1 MICWDVH
8 FPEVARG
15 LAAGGAEVILL
26 PIWGGN
32 ETLAR
37 ARAVENQVYL
47 VTSGYDFPTTIYDP
61 RGEPLARASKDP
73 EVITAE
79 VDLSERILWPW
90 LGDFRARIRSEAPP
104 RAPREEPPAR
114 EWEADIQAFEAAD
127 RRSPPPGGAV
137 LFIGSSSTRLWKTL
151 ARDFP
156 AHEVINRGFGGSEIE
171 DVVRFADRIVIP
183 YRPKLIVL
191 QAGGNDINNGKPPER
206 VLADFKSFVEKV
218 RAKLPET
225 RIVFTNLHPSPIRW
239 AQAEKQKEA
248 NRLIREYT
256 RSGNNLGFIELWDQ
270 FLGPDGK
277 PREDLFESDRL
288 HNNAEGYRIRAE
300 AVRPHVEGH
309 APATPEPIR
318 VLRLQEAAWNRGDID
333 GFMDGY
339 DRSESITFSSDRGV
353 TRGWE
358 AVRERYRK
366 RYPDRAAMGTLAFSK
381 IELVRLGSDAALI
394 TGEWRLERAG
404 DSPAG
409 VFSVVLE
416 RLPAGWKIVHDHT
429 SAFAR

>member
-1 MICWDVH
+1 V
-8 FPEVARG
+8 
-15 LAAGGAEVILL
+15 
-26 PIWGGN
+26 
-32 ETLAR
+32 
-37 ARAVENQVYL
+37 
-47 VTSGYDFPTTIYDP
+47 
-61 RGEPLARASKDP
+61 
-73 EVITAE
+73 
-79 VDLSERILWPW
+79 
-90 LGDFRARIRSEAPP
+90 
-104 RAPREEPPAR
+104 
-114 EWEADIQAFEAAD
+114 
-127 RRSPPPGGAV
+127 
-137 LFIGSSSTRLWKTL
+137 GSSSTRLWKTL

-156 AHEVINRGFGGSEIE
+156 RHEVIHRGFGGSEIG
-171 DVVRFADRIVIP
+171 DIVRFADRIVIP
-183 YRPKLIVL
+183 YRPSLIVL
-191 QAGGNDINNGKPPER
+191 QAGGNDISNGKSPES
-206 VLADFKSFVEKV
+206 VLADFKALVEKV
-218 RAKLPET
+218 RARLPGA
-225 RIVFTNLHPSPIRW
+225 RIAFTNLHPSPLRW

-248 NRLIREYT
+248 NRLVREYT
-256 RSGNNLGFIELWDQ
+256 SSAENLDFIELWDQ

-309 APATPEPIR
+309 APAAPEPIR
-318 VLRLQEAAWNRGDID
+318 VIRAQEEAWNRGDID

-339 DRSESITFSSDRGV
+339 DRSEKLTFSSDRGV

-381 IELVRLGSDAALI
+381 LELVRLGPDGALV

-404 DSPAG
+404 DSPGG

-429 SAFAR
+429 SAFARE